1 MARLSKEL
9 VTECVLGA
17 LAKAGG
23 AALPEDWT
31 SLESDARAEAP
42 LDASK
47 LTPRGR
53 DELIHA
59 IRNGL
64 RTYAAYCPI
73 DPTVLDKSGTVAD
86 LVAYVQASHQPIP

>member
-1 MARLSKEL
+1 MAKLSNEL

-23 AALPEDWT
+23 AALPDDWG
-31 SLESDARAEAP
+31 SLEADARVEAP

-59 IRNGL
+59 LRNHL
-64 RTYAAYCPI
+64 RTYAAYCHI
-73 DPTVLDKSGTVAD
+73 DSTVLDKSATVAD
-86 LVAYVQASHQPIP
+86 LIAFVQANHQPIP